1 MEEHKR
7 RSSDRL
13 SDPDYLQGLETR
25 PLEELRTM
33 REECKEV
40 ERELSF
46 ERRLCQARVDILA
59 AEIERRSSGK
69 DDSLLDRL
77 PQILASD
84 VGGGEASLP
93 ERAPDL
99 SVPRNADIPRRRV
112 DEIAGEQTLSRLP
125 SLQVAEIKSII
136 TSVSDHEKSVS
147 SRRKAVQDVMD
158 RIQAEIVRRYTS
170 GEADPSAALA

>member
-1 MEEHKR
+1 
-7 RSSDRL
+7 
-13 SDPDYLQGLETR
+13 
-25 PLEELRTM
+25 M

-59 AEIERRSSGK
+59 AELERRTSGK

-77 PQILASD
+77 PQILASE
-84 VGGGEASLP
+84 VGGGDASLP

-112 DEIAGEQTLSRLP
+112 EEIVGEQTLSKLP
-125 SLQVAEIKSII
+125 SLQPTEIKGII
-136 TSVSDHEKSVS
+136 QSVSDHERNVS
-147 SRRKAVQDVMD
+147 AKRKAVQDVMD
-158 RIQAEIVRRYTS
+158 RIQSEIVRRYTS